1 MIKNCMNIRQIY
13 LGLSGSKRQVG
24 KISADLSHIFFFA
37 SCPALLSFH
46 SVKLLTIPIS
56 LPLQLIQA
64 YLERAQEL
72 VVNENI
78 LLQTLGFDVAIDH
91 PHTHVVKCCQL
102 VRGEYFK
109 NKLGRT
115 TAAHVDPVNLS
126 GISQR

>member
-1 MIKNCMNIRQIY
+1 MY
-13 LGLSGSKRQVG
+13 HTG
-24 KISADLSHIFFFA
+24 KGRVEKVSANLLILYPFYFSLSHTLLCHSLISFILLT
-37 SCPALLSFH
+37 SSLSF
-46 SVKLLTIPIS
+46 
-56 LPLQLIQA
+56 PLQIIQA

-115 TAAHVDPVNLS
+115 TAPHIDPVNLG
-126 GISQR
+126 GISLRDVFS